1 MSLIQDRGCTLSPW
15 NCGWS
20 EGTGS
25 VPPDVCRGLFR
36 RQALLGD
43 SSVSST
49 SHHGFP
55 VLMPMLSYPCKRRT
69 LHFPATIAPPSF
81 LWLWPLCCMV
91 VAAPET
97 LVSSVRES
105 CGLGSCPHSSKS
117 PQPHPGTLPHHCVVR
132 LDSWVKRQPLAS

>member
-1 MSLIQDRGCTLSPW
+1 MSLIQDKGCTLSPW

-36 RQALLGD
+36 QQALLGD

-55 VLMPMLSYPCKRRT
+55 ALMPMLSLSLQKEDLT
-69 LHFPATIAPPSF
+69 FPSNHSPALLP
-81 LWLWPLCCMV
+81 MV
-91 VAAPET
+91 VAALLYGCCTSHSSTAPEI
-97 LVSSVRES
+97 LASSVRES
-105 CGLGSCPHSSKS
+105 CGLGSTLTPALTPQRAPS
-117 PQPHPGTLPHHCVVR
+117 PTPALYR
-132 LDSWVKRQPLAS
+132 IIA